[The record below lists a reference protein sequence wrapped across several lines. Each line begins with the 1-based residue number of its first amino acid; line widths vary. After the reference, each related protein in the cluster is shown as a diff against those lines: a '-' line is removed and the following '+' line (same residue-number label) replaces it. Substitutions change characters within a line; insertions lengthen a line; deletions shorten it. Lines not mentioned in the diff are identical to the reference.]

1 MAAVFLLTWRN
12 VPMEITLNPE
22 HLKLID
28 DGREGRAAAY
38 KLREEH
44 EAILPRVME
53 LQNELEAVQQ
63 KVMDGIRK
71 NLMGKLTSAA
81 LGKLK
86 AEEKALKEQ
95 AEDAERTAQVYKQL
109 MDEYSPGDYATQIN
123 TARGELCKE
132 VFAGWMAG
140 LAEDQDLRIR
150 LADGYAA
157 YRRAHPHLVGLD
169 VYHGRPIWSWF
180 LTETFETFHDAAAT
194 QKADDEMVAKYAFLR
209 D

>member
-1 MAAVFLLTWRN
+1 MTKLV
-12 VPMEITLNPE
+12 LNAE
-22 HLKLID
+22 YLKLID
-28 DGREGRAAAY
+28 ESREGLAAAY

-44 EAILPRVME
+44 EAILPRVRE
-53 LQNELEAVQQ
+53 LQNELETTRQ

-71 NLMGKLTSAA
+71 NLMGKLTDAA

-95 AEDAERTAQVYKQL
+95 AEDAERTAQAYKQL
-109 MDEYSPGDYATQIN
+109 MDEYSPRDYSMQIN

-132 VFAGWMAG
+132 VFAGWMAD
-140 LAEDQDLRIR
+140 LAEDQNLRVR
-150 LADGYAA
+150 LAEGYAA

-169 VYHGRPIWSWF
+169 VYHGRSIWSWF
-180 LTETFETFHDAAAT
+180 LTETFEHFHDAAAT